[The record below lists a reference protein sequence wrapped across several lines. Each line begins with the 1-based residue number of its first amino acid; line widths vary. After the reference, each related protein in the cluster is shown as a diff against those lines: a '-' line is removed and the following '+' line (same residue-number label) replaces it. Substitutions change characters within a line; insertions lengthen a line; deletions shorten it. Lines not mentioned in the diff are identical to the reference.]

1 MTSSCIERRENRLR
15 NISKEETKKA
25 EKEAIEE
32 KLKRIHAEEKRIEAE
47 KKRIHAEEKR
57 IEAEKKRIEY
67 EKKLIEIHI
76 ISKEYVDNQDK
87 NDDQYVRQKILE
99 ILKDY
104 DFD

>member
-1 MTSSCIERRENRLR
+1 MEEINMTSSCIERRENRLR
-15 NISKEETKKA
+15 NMSKEETKKA

-32 KLKRIHAEEKRIEAE
+32 KL
-47 KKRIHAEEKR
+47 KRIHAEEKR

-87 NDDQYVRQKILE
+87 NDEQYVRQKILE

>member
-1 MTSSCIERRENRLR
+1 MTSSCIEERENRLR
-15 NISKEETKKA
+15 NMPKEETKKA

-47 KKRIHAEEKR
+47 KK
-57 IEAEKKRIEY
+57 
-67 EKKLIEIHI
+67 LIEIHI

-87 NDDQYVRQKILE
+87 NDEQYVRQKILE

>member
-47 KKRIHAEEKR
+47 KKRI
-57 IEAEKKRIEY
+57 EY

-87 NDDQYVRQKILE
+87 NDEQYVRQKILE

>member
-1 MTSSCIERRENRLR
+1 MEEINMTSSCIERRENRLR

-47 KKRIHAEEKR
+47 KKRI
-57 IEAEKKRIEY
+57 EY

-87 NDDQYVRQKILE
+87 NDEQYVRQKILE